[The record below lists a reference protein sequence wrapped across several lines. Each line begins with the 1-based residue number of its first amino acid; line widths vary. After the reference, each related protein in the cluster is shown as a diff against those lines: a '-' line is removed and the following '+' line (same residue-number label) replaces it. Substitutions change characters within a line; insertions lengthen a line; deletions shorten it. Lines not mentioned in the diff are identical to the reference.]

1 MGGGVKFNVASEN
14 KEVATGGAGIIDGD
28 AGYEAIIRGGAE
40 VQLAA
45 GGQKQPG
52 VGGVAKF

>member
-1 MGGGVKFNVASEN
+1 MGGGVKFNVASED
-14 KEVATGGAGIIDGD
+14 KEVATGGTDIIDGD

-45 GGQKQPG
+45 SGQEQSG
-52 VGGVAKF
+52 VGGITKF